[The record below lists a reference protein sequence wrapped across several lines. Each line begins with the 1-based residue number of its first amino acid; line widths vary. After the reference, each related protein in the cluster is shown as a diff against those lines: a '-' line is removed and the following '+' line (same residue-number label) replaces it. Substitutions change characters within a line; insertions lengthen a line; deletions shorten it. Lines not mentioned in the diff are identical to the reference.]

1 VGGIQETGMTT
12 NNASEDGRGTFI
24 HFGGG
29 ISTAFATFVFSFTPF
44 TFAGLL
50 IPFQIDSSRIQSL
63 HWRIIV
69 RKVGCFSFV
78 E

>member
-1 VGGIQETGMTT
+1 VGGTQETGMKT
-12 NNASEDGRGTFI
+12 NNASGDDRDTFI

-29 ISTAFATFVFSFTPF
+29 ISTAFATYIFSFTPF

-50 IPFQIDSSRIQSL
+50 IPYQIDSTRIQSL

-69 RKVGCFSFV
+69 RNVGF
-78 E
+78 